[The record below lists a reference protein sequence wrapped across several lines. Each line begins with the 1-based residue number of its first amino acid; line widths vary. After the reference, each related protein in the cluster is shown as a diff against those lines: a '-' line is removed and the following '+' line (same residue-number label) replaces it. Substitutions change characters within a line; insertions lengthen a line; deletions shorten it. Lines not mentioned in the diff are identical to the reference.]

1 MTDEIIQR
9 VGEALGTTTVAGLI
23 IRHWVRT
30 KFGEL
35 AALVKRVPRDIAWK
49 IAARRQLRD
58 QTREINQLKKDM
70 VSLRNYCLLLSK
82 EVRKLGGSTR
92 TRLSIPD
99 IPDIHELPMADVEDE
114 DLKVSRADEEL
125 ASNAPSQS
133 ESL

>member
-1 MTDEIIQR
+1 MSDEIVQR
-9 VGEALGTTTVAGLI
+9 IAEATGTTALAGLI

-58 QTREINQLKKDM
+58 QTREINQLKKDV
-70 VSLRNYCLLLSK
+70 VSLRNYCLFLSK

-92 TRLSIPD
+92 TRLVIPD
-99 IPDIHELPMADVEDE
+99 IPDIHELPMLDTEDE
-114 DLKVSRADEEL
+114 DLKISRADEEL
-125 ASNAPSQS
+125 VLNNSSLP